1 MENTFETLTNPAL
14 AKALACQNIRTPS
27 PIQAAAIPAV
37 LSRKD
42 LIAASETGSGKTLAY
57 LLPIFMMLDREIKN
71 PQAIVVAPT
80 HELAA
85 QVLKQAELLV
95 KNADGYDWIEPAV
108 LIGGA
113 NLQRQLEKLK
123 KKPRLI
129 IGSAGRILELIRLK
143 KLTSHFVKTIVLDE
157 ADRLCHP
164 QNLDQLT
171 ALIKTTLADR
181 QIVLFSAS
189 IDQKT
194 VATAK
199 PFLKDPVSVDIRL
212 KDALPE
218 NISHICFEAEFRDKI
233 KVLRKIVHSENI
245 KKAIVF
251 MDSTD
256 SKKIDTIAERLK
268 FHGINCVSIYGGTKK
283 HDRRQALADF
293 REDRARLLIASD
305 LAARGLDFKGLT
317 HVINYDMPEDAEI
330 YLHRAG
336 RCGRM
341 GEKGVAVS
349 LITPG
354 EREHIR
360 AMEKKF
366 HIDIKEKKMSFG
378 QIKDKTAKKEKSK
391 SVPRERDT
399 NPKSITPPQSD
410 GV

>member
-1 MENTFETLTNPAL
+1 MEQSFETLTNETL
-14 AKALACQNIRTPS
+14 TKALTQQQITAPTE
-27 PIQAAAIPAV
+27 IQTASIPV
-37 LSRKD
+37 IVSRKD

-57 LLPIFMMLDREIKN
+57 LLPIFMMLDKDIKN
-71 PQAIVVAPT
+71 PQAMIIAPT

-95 KNADGYDWIEPAV
+95 KNAPDYAWVEPAV

-113 NLQRQLEKLK
+113 SLQRQLDKLK

-129 IGSAGRILELIRLK
+129 IGSAGRILELIKMK

-164 QNLDQLT
+164 QNLDQLR
-171 ALIKTTLADR
+171 ALIKTTLRDR

-189 IDQKT
+189 INPST
-194 VATAK
+194 VETAK
-199 PFLKDPVSVDIRL
+199 EFLKEPETVDVRI
-212 KDALPE
+212 KDALPK
-218 NISHICFEAEFRDKI
+218 NIEHLYFISEYRDKI
-233 KVLRKIVHSENI
+233 KLLRKIVHGEKI

-256 SKKIDTIAERLK
+256 SKKIDTIAERLN
-268 FHGINCVSIYGGTKK
+268 FHGIPCVSIYGGTQK
-283 HDRRQALADF
+283 HDRRQALSDF
-293 REDRARLLIASD
+293 RDGRATLLIASD

-349 LITPG
+349 IITPG
-354 EREHIR
+354 EKEHIR

-366 HIDIKEKKMSFG
+366 HIEIKEKQMSFG
-378 QIKDKTAKKEKSK
+378 HIQDQSGRQSAGKPMKKHGEEKQYGRNTRS
-391 SVPRERDT
+391 
-399 NPKSITPPQSD
+399 
-410 GV
+410 